1 MYDEYGTLYIPQ
13 GHGRIRFGKTELKH
27 IIIAVLALTLAFAI
41 VMLPGLTGGTV
52 YLRFA
57 TAFLVAAAAVVTGFL
72 LHELMHKVVAQ
83 RYGAWAEFRLYPL
96 GLVLALLFSVFGF
109 VFAAPGAV
117 YIQGRLTPKQNGLV
131 SLAGPLTNVGVGSVF
146 LVATFLVPGAGLLTY
161 ALGVVATINMF
172 LGLFNLLPIPPLDGS
187 KVLAWNIPVYIL
199 MLGVTGFLLL
209 ISWGFISLW

>member
-1 MYDEYGTLYIPQ
+1 
-13 GHGRIRFGKTELKH
+13 
-27 IIIAVLALTLAFAI
+27 
-41 VMLPGLTGGTV
+41 V

-96 GLVLALLFSVFGF
+96 GLVLALTFSLFGF